1 MLKKT
6 RQILAIISILM
17 VTLLFL
23 DFTGTVHTWFG
34 WMAKIQFLPAVLALN
49 LGVIVGLV
57 ALTLLFGRVYCS
69 VICPLGIMQDAF
81 AWLGKRSKTN
91 RYAYSPAMNILR
103 YTLLVL
109 IIIAIVA
116 GIGSFV
122 ALLAPYSAYGR
133 IVQGILSPAWMWV
146 NNLLAGWAETHNS
159 YAFYTVDIWL
169 KGGITLA
176 VAIVTLVALAIL
188 AWRNG
193 RTYCNTICPV
203 GSILGILSRYSLFR
217 PVIDTAKC
225 NGCGLC
231 ARNCKS
237 ACIDSKT
244 HTIDYSRCVT
254 CFDCIG
260 KCHKQA
266 ISYSMRRKDPVV
278 ALDTNTPGNG
288 KADGSR
294 RQFLTVAA
302 TMATAAAIKAE
313 EKTVDGGLAVIADKK
328 RPERKTKIVPPGAQG
343 IKILTNHCTACQLC
357 VSVCPND
364 VLRPSTDLDSLM
376 QPESSYER
384 GYCRPECT
392 KCSEV
397 CPAGAIIPITKADKS
412 SIQIGHAVWVKENCI
427 PLTDGVKCGN
437 CARHCPVGAIKMVLS
452 DPADKNSLRIPV
464 VNTERCIGCG
474 ACENLCPS
482 RPFSAIY
489 VEGHERHRII

>member
-81 AWLGKRSKTN
+81 AWLGKRSKKN

-109 IIIAIVA
+109 MIIAIVA

-244 HTIDYSRCVT
+244 HTID
-254 CFDCIG
+254 
-260 KCHKQA
+260 
-266 ISYSMRRKDPVV
+266 
-278 ALDTNTPGNG
+278 
-288 KADGSR
+288 
-294 RQFLTVAA
+294 
-302 TMATAAAIKAE
+302 
-313 EKTVDGGLAVIADKK
+313 
-328 RPERKTKIVPPGAQG
+328 
-343 IKILTNHCTACQLC
+343 
-357 VSVCPND
+357 
-364 VLRPSTDLDSLM
+364 
-376 QPESSYER
+376 
-384 GYCRPECT
+384 
-392 KCSEV
+392 
-397 CPAGAIIPITKADKS
+397 
-412 SIQIGHAVWVKENCI
+412 
-427 PLTDGVKCGN
+427 
-437 CARHCPVGAIKMVLS
+437 
-452 DPADKNSLRIPV
+452 
-464 VNTERCIGCG
+464 
-474 ACENLCPS
+474 
-482 RPFSAIY
+482 
-489 VEGHERHRII
+489 